1 MKYIGI
7 MLFCLASLGV
17 KAQDLNSVNFNLFS
31 GNQQIIHDATKDGLV
46 IVSQSYQLED
56 TVTHQ
61 KFGRYGKP
69 EFGQGYSVGVKI
81 SGKLILQRSA
91 VEPWNEDPNFER
103 YKKSHMPV
111 RYKRTIRE
119 CGDTLITEKIVQN
132 EHIDDLYRSELF
144 ALQDSSI
151 NVKQGFQLDTL
162 PGHKSG
168 WLIWVIADNPIEKS
182 DSIHNE
188 YLMIYKSELSFNNEQ
203 CEVNIKAPSTEK
215 EVWGGIFVT
224 PVQTSVGQITFFLSG
239 IIQYKGN
246 DIWSVISP
254 FMKEAITPITETL
267 DDLTPIETIKEDV
280 IKENTDKPVTDSK
293 KKKKTKKK

>member
-1 MKYIGI
+1 MKKVVNLCIVFITSIYYCNG
-7 MLFCLASLGV
+7 
-17 KAQDLNSVNFNLFS
+17 QDLQNILFK
-31 GNQQIIHDATKDGLV
+31 NQTVSIIENAVIEGIT

-81 SGKLILQRSA
+81 PGKLILHRSA

-162 PGHKSG
+162 PGNKNG
-168 WLIWVIADNPIEKS
+168 WLIWVISDNPIEKS

-188 YLMIYKSELSFNNEQ
+188 SLMIYKSELSFNNEQ

-293 KKKKTKKK
+293 KNKKTKKK